1 MEIDLQGY
9 CINSIQVNSKEGCIA
24 IRIESVHE
32 PNPSNAKDDWE
43 NIKKTVLFKGVVAY
57 QISDDL
63 KGRLWS
69 ISEIPS
75 QRLSELASE
84 FWDQKARPEWFEIS
98 KANGDEKAASEKNV
112 FQIASEY
119 GFDAF
124 IVSSTCE
131 IGEDQ
136 HEHSE

>member
-9 CINSIQVNSKEGCIA
+9 WINSIQVNSKEGCIA

-32 PNPSNAKDDWE
+32 PSPSNAKDNWE
-43 NIKKTVLFKGVVAY
+43 NLKKTVLFKGVVAY
-57 QISDDL
+57 QVSDDL
-63 KGRLWS
+63 NGRLWT

-98 KANGDEKAASEKNV
+98 KGNGEKKRHPRRTSFK
-112 FQIASEY
+112 
-119 GFDAF
+119 
-124 IVSSTCE
+124 
-131 IGEDQ
+131 
-136 HEHSE
+136 